1 MTGIIFLNYKRKD
14 YSINTL
20 HSIKQIACE
29 HELLEIEMYG
39 IAAAINYGMKYFF
52 EDKGFDNVAICA
64 NDITMPAGWLDRMI
78 EAANSIPETGMSA
91 IYCVEHLPEM
101 QIINGIKV
109 HPSWGV
115 FGCSLVTRKAFETIG
130 YFNTDQDPY
139 GMQDSDYSYRLTK
152 AGFLN
157 YYIHGMNAV
166 HVGADVGNGSEY
178 RKMKD
183 NGLSKAGAIYNKW
196 CRIYDDGKFFMP
208 YDQENFIIQMS
219 QMYANQ

>member
-14 YSINTL
+14 YSINVL
-20 HSIKQIACE
+20 HSIKQIGVDAE
-29 HELLEIEMYG
+29 ILEVEIFG
-39 IAAAINYGMKYFF
+39 IAGAINYGMRYFF
-52 EDKGFDNVAICA
+52 EDGQFDNVAICA
-64 NDITMPAGWLDRMI
+64 NDIIMPPGWLDKMI
-78 EAANSIPETGMSA
+78 EANNAIPETGMSA
-91 IYCVEHLPEM
+91 IHCVEHLPQS

-115 FGCSLVTRKAFETIG
+115 FGCSLITKKAFETIG

-157 YYIHGMNAV
+157 YYIHGLNSN
-166 HVGADVGNGSEY
+166 HIGADVGNGSEY

-183 NGLSKAGAIYNKW
+183 EGLNKAGDIYNKW
-196 CRIYDDGKFFMP
+196 CRIYDTGKLYLP
-208 YDQENFIIQMS
+208 YDQEQYIIKMM
-219 QMYANQ
+219 QMYGEQ

>member
-20 HSIKQIACE
+20 HSIKQIECE
-29 HELLEIEMYG
+29 YELLEVEMYG

-52 EDKGFDNVAICA
+52 EDKGFQNVAICA
-64 NDITMPAGWLDRMI
+64 NDITMPAGWLDRML
-78 EAANSIPETGMSA
+78 EAADAIPETGMSA
-91 IYCVEHLPEM
+91 IHCVEHLPEM

-115 FGCSLVTRKAFETIG
+115 FGCSLVTRKAFQTIG

-183 NGLSKAGAIYNKW
+183 DGLSKAGAIYNKW